1 MNRTTFRLIIG
12 LIILAFVLAIG
23 YWYYALSEMSL
34 NGYYEVTDG
43 FSDATNIE
51 VATVSFVRVNE
62 YDSAKIGRVSEL
74 LSNQEIEQKRVA
86 LNKRRIFLYHFYV
99 AGDTAPLSAEMVE
112 ELAYTHP
119 SITDASDILQV
130 VPSGWIARLTF
141 EPNKQRPRQVEIRH
155 SQFYKTR
162 AGIKAKDLR

>member
-1 MNRTTFRLIIG
+1 MNRTSFRLLIG
-12 LIILAFVLAIG
+12 LIILAFALAIG
-23 YWYYALSEMSL
+23 YWFYGISEMSL

-43 FSDATNIE
+43 FTDATNVE
-51 VATVSFVRVNE
+51 TATVSFVRVNE
-62 YDSAKIGRVSEL
+62 YDSVKIGRVSEL
-74 LSNQEIEQKRVA
+74 LSGKEIAQKRVS
-86 LNKRRIFLYHFYV
+86 LNKRRVFLYHFYV

-119 SITDASDILQV
+119 SLTGAADILQV
-130 VPSGWIARLTF
+130 VPGGWIVRTTF
-141 EPNKQRPRQVEIRH
+141 EPNQQQTRRVDIRH